1 MLMILALLV
10 ALAALVFVSY
20 MLLRPDTTRFEGSN
34 IDSDTETVR
43 LDGEIMMVSHDAL
56 HHPVAAL
63 VTAKLGRKIVGS
75 TTVDENNAFS
85 MQIPA
90 DVRGEVE
97 VALALHGGS
106 TSLVDANGSDL
117 HTVVIYNPVNN
128 FFA

>member
-1 MLMILALLV
+1 MLMVFALVL

-20 MLLRPDTTRFEGSN
+20 MLLRPDTTRFEGTTV
-34 IDSDTETVR
+34 DADTPMVR

-63 VTAKLGRKIVGS
+63 VTATLGRKIVGS
-75 TTVDENNAFS
+75 TTVDENNAFA
-85 MQIPA
+85 MEIPA
-90 DVRGEVE
+90 DLRGEIE

-106 TSLVDANGSDL
+106 TSLVEANGTDL